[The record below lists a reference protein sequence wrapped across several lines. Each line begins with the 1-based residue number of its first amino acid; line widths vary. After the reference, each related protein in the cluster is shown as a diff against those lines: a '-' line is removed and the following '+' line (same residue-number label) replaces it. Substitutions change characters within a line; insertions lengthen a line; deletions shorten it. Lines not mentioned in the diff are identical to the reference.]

1 MARVFMSY
9 SHADEALR
17 NELEKHLDA
26 LRRQGV
32 ISIWHDR
39 RIGPGEEL
47 HQQISEELQTADVI
61 LLLVSADFLSSD
73 YCYDTEMRR
82 AMERHEQGDARVIPV
97 ILRPCDWQSAPFGKL
112 LAVPKDGKPVSK
124 HASLDDGL
132 LQVAQAVRRAATSR
146 FDPALRSSNESS
158 EQLPAEAA
166 QSEQMVNSP
175 RSSNLRIA
183 KEFTDRDRDLFLT
196 SGFEYISRY
205 FENSLDEL
213 SARNDH
219 AEAAF
224 RQVDANRFEA
234 TAYVAGREEGR
245 CGIWISPGGSW
256 GTKGIFFSHSGL
268 GDGNSYNESMSVV
281 DDGFALHLEPHG
293 LPHLGSRERSPLTH
307 EGAAEYYWSLFID
320 QFSRGQGRS

>member
-1 MARVFMSY
+1 MARVFISY
-9 SHADEALR
+9 SHVDETFR
-17 NELEKHLDA
+17 IELEKHLSA

-32 ISIWHDR
+32 ISLWHDR

-47 HQQISEELQTADVI
+47 HQQISKDLEAANII

-73 YCYDTEMRR
+73 YCYDTEMGR

-97 ILRPCDWQSAPFGKL
+97 ILRPCDWQDAPFGKL
-112 LAVPKDGKPVSK
+112 LAVPEDGKPVSK

-132 LQVAQAVRRAATSR
+132 LEVAQAVRQAAASILGPAPSSSTEASAQSPTAATR
-146 FDPALRSSNESS
+146 EKPA
-158 EQLPAEAA
+158 
-166 QSEQMVNSP
+166 VTSP
-175 RSSNLRIA
+175 RSSNLRIPR
-183 KEFTDRDRDLFLT
+183 EFTDRDRDVFLT
-196 SGFEYISRY
+196 RGFEYISRY

-213 SARNDH
+213 SARNAH
-219 AEAAF
+219 AETAF

-234 TAYVAGREEGR
+234 TAYLAGREESR
-245 CGIWISPGGSW
+245 CGIWINLGGSW
-256 GTKGIFFSHSGL
+256 GMKGIFLSYAGL

-293 LPHLGSRERSPLTH
+293 LPHIGFGERSALTY

-320 QFSRGQGRS
+320 QFSRGRG

>member
-9 SHADEALR
+9 SHADEELR
-17 NELEKHLDA
+17 DELEKHLDA

-32 ISIWHDR
+32 ISVWHDR

-47 HQQISEELQTADVI
+47 HQQISQELQTADII

-97 ILRPCDWQSAPFGKL
+97 ILRPCDWQGAPFGKL

-132 LQVAQAVRRAATSR
+132 LEVAQAVRQAAASSLGPPTGGSSTEASAQFPTVPTREKPAVTS
-146 FDPALRSSNESS
+146 
-158 EQLPAEAA
+158 Q
-166 QSEQMVNSP
+166 
-175 RSSNLRIA
+175 RSSNLRIPR
-183 KEFTDRDRDLFLT
+183 EFSDRDRDVFLT
-196 SGFEYISRY
+196 RGFEYISRF

-213 SARNDH
+213 SARNEH
-219 AEAAF
+219 AQTAF

-245 CGIWISPGGSW
+245 CGIWISLGGSW
-256 GTKGIFFSHSGL
+256 GMKGIFFSHNGL
-268 GDGNSYNESMSVV
+268 GDGNSYNDFMSVV
-281 DDGFALHLEPHG
+281 DDGFTLHLEPHG
-293 LPHLGSRERSPLTH
+293 FAHFGSGERRALTY
-307 EGAAEYYWSLFID
+307 EGAGEYYWSLFID
-320 QFSRGQGRS
+320 QFSRRRG